1 MFKVYSTCS
10 QKRLYRIAVE
20 KFSPGSVVATLVMF
34 FGSSV
39 SEPLK
44 PFQDEIADS
53 KLGQFAVGRH
63 VYIYQPILP
72 PTTPPSTVPQLDSSD
87 TPANANEDVEWKKR
101 SLLLHGIYLSVI
113 SLLVALNILLVV
125 RRWRKPVPN
134 VKGLAKVTR

>member
-87 TPANANEDVEWKKR
+87 TPANANEELRAYGVGEGAIDFFAFK
-101 SLLLHGIYLSVI
+101 
-113 SLLVALNILLVV
+113 LV
-125 RRWRKPVPN
+125 WSK
-134 VKGLAKVTR
+134 AKS